1 MAICYQLMAKVGHHN
16 EYYSM
21 MYDEVALRRP
31 MTYDNHS
38 IPSQLDPV
46 ILIII
51 LFYYYLLIIYH
62 F

>member
-1 MAICYQLMAKVGHHN
+1 MAKVGHHD
-16 EYYSM
+16 EFYAM

-51 LFYYYLLIIYH
+51 LFDYHLLIIYH